1 MTIVHLW
8 ACLAVVAFAMATP
21 AEAAQT
27 ADAAAGPAGI
37 DRSRLGEPRGIVWD
51 VAADRRLPHDDHLE
65 MSGQKVSF
73 IVHYGA
79 DANGNLKLRREVIW
93 PMLRTRPRD
102 MPRLPAADLR
112 RRRAAA
118 TSRRRPGGYAR
129 TTGTH
134 HLRRAAGH
142 PTSARRSAGDL
153 PFALSSWCN
162 PRLPRAWPG
171 MCLRHVKAFGRD
183 FDLEVPHPPKSDC
196 GATDQRQD
204 ARLRAR
210 YGNRAALTC
219 RVRSYGIQT
228 WWMASLTLQ
237 ATPRLTATGGC
248 GYPPASCA

>member
-37 DRSRLGEPRGIVWD
+37 DRWRLGEPRGIVWD

-102 MPRLPAADLR
+102 VRGYLRRTYAADVQPQLR
-112 RRRAAA
+112 ADGRAVTPGRLARI
-118 TSRRRPGGYAR
+118 TFDGRLGIQHQPGGPLEICRSLFRPGATRVFRGLGPA
-129 TTGTH
+129 
-134 HLRRAAGH
+134 
-142 PTSARRSAGDL
+142 
-153 PFALSSWCN
+153 CVC
-162 PRLPRAWPG
+162 G
-171 MCLRHVKAFGRD
+171 M
-183 FDLEVPHPPKSDC
+183 
-196 GATDQRQD
+196 
-204 ARLRAR
+204 
-210 YGNRAALTC
+210 
-219 RVRSYGIQT
+219 
-228 WWMASLTLQ
+228 
-237 ATPRLTATGGC
+237 
-248 GYPPASCA
+248 